1 MLEKYKLWITNKLN
15 PIYLQI
21 GGILAIIIAYV
32 LFGISYTYT
41 GWAVMVIVGIDELL
55 LIWVWKLTIT
65 AFARKLLPKRVDT
78 IILLG
83 LVPVTWWLF
92 TPRIAGIY
100 LIGLLMNHFTEIQ
113 PKV

>member
-55 LIWVWKLTIT
+55 LI
-65 AFARKLLPKRVDT
+65 
-78 IILLG
+78 
-83 LVPVTWWLF
+83 
-92 TPRIAGIY
+92 
-100 LIGLLMNHFTEIQ
+100 
-113 PKV
+113 